1 MATPYA
7 RSSSEFGRH
16 PPPRPHRSFGVFL
29 LRLALLGIVLIGLS
43 AGLVATLY
51 GVHLDRVVRSKFEGK
66 RWALPARVYARPL
79 ELYADRALTP
89 EQLQSELK
97 RLNYRQVNNPETDG
111 TYTHNGDHF
120 LLHTRRF
127 RFWDGEEPNRLL
139 DLELKAGKVSAL
151 KDASDGSVPALARLE
166 AALIAS
172 IYPTHNEDRV
182 LLQRK
187 DLPDL
192 LVRTLLA
199 VEDRNFYVH
208 HGVDPR
214 GILRAGLNNL
224 RAGGVVQGASTLTQ
238 QLVKNFYL
246 TSERTLVRKLNEA
259 YMALLLEMRY
269 GKDDILEAYANE
281 IYLGQDGSRGIHG
294 FGLASSFFFNR
305 DLDELGVPEMALLV
319 GLVQA
324 PSTLDPRRFPAAALK
339 RRNLV
344 IDILVRD
351 GLISAAEGE
360 QAKAAPLGLRDGGG
374 RPAGEYPDFIQ
385 LVRRQLQ
392 RDYRDEDLRSE
403 GLQVF
408 TTLDPLIQSTVEGAL
423 PERLR
428 ALEKSRGMREGTL
441 ETAAVVASVTNG
453 EVLALAGG
461 RQAGYAGFNRALDSV
476 RSIGSLVKPAIYL
489 AALSDPKKYT
499 LTTSIS
505 DAPYSLR
512 VGNDI
517 WSPQNYDHSVHGSV
531 PLYRA
536 LASSLNLAT
545 VNLGMSLG
553 IKNVAGTLYQ
563 LGAQRRITMVPAMML
578 GAVSL
583 SPLEV
588 AQVYQTIGAS
598 GYRAPLRAIR
608 EVMDVNGRP
617 LNRYPLAIEAVVD
630 PRAAYLTGW
639 AMQQVVREG
648 TAKWLGSRLPNG
660 MTMAGKTGTTDDM
673 RDSWFAGFS
682 GDKVAVVWLGRDDY
696 KPTGFAGGTGAL
708 RVWAEFML
716 AIPNEPLS
724 QSPPEGVSLSGGCGG
739 GGVPYI
745 EGSGPKASGCAE
757 KDDTQTTA
765 KRSDAPKG
773 PSAAEPDRSIAV
785 AKPVPVSRPAPVP
798 RSAPSPTASPTPRA
812 APKTENYFLSDL

>member
-1 MATPYA
+1 MATPYV
-7 RSSSEFGRH
+7 RSSTHFGRH
-16 PPPRPHRSFGVFL
+16 PPPRPGRSFGNWL
-29 LRLALLGIVLIGLS
+29 LRSLLLGIIAIGLT
-43 AGLVATLY
+43 AALAATLY

-79 ELYADRALTP
+79 ELYADRALTS
-89 EQLQSELK
+89 EQLLSELK
-97 RLNYRQVNNPETDG
+97 RLNYRPVDNPDSDG
-111 TYTHNGDHF
+111 TYAHTGGRF
-120 LLHTRRF
+120 LVHTRSF
-127 RFWDGEEPNRLL
+127 RFWDGEEPSRLL
-139 DLELKAGKVSAL
+139 DLELKDGRVSAL
-151 KDASDGSVPALARLE
+151 RDAGDASVPALVRLE

-192 LVRTLLA
+192 LVKTLLA
-199 VEDRNFYVH
+199 VEDRNFYNH

-214 GILRAGLNNL
+214 GILRAGLSNL
-224 RAGGVVQGASTLTQ
+224 LAGGVVQGASTLTQ

-246 TSERTLVRKLNEA
+246 TAERTLARKLNEA

-269 GKDDILEAYANE
+269 SKDDILEAYANE

-305 DLDELGVPEMALLV
+305 DLDELGVPETALLV

-324 PSTLDPRRFPAAALK
+324 PSNLDPRRFPAAALK

-344 IDILVRD
+344 IDVLVRD
-351 GLISAAEGE
+351 GVISVAEGE
-360 QAKAAPLGLRDGGG
+360 QAKAAPLGLREGGG
-374 RPAGEYPDFIQ
+374 RPTGEYPDFIQ

-489 AALSDPKKYT
+489 TALSDPKKYT
-499 LTTSIS
+499 LTSSIQ
-505 DAPYSLR
+505 DVPYSLR

-517 WSPQNYDHSVHGSV
+517 WSPQNYDHSVHGPI

-553 IKNVAGTLYQ
+553 VKNVAATLYQ

-617 LNRYPLAIEAVVD
+617 LNRYPLAIEAAVD
-630 PRAAYLTGW
+630 PRAAYLTAW
-639 AMQQVVREG
+639 ALQQVVREG
-648 TAKWLGSRLPNG
+648 TAKWLGNRLPNG

-724 QSPPEGVSLSGGCGG
+724 QSPPEGVVLSGGCVG

-745 EGSGPKASGCAE
+745 EGSGSKGGGCADR
-757 KDDTQTTA
+757 DDTQSTA
-765 KRSDAPKG
+765 KRADTPKG
-773 PSAAEPDRSIAV
+773 SVEAEPERPAVEAKPVSV
-785 AKPVPVSRPAPVP
+785 AKP
-798 RSAPSPTASPTPRA
+798 APSPRPT
-812 APKTENYFLSDL
+812 PKTENHFLSDL